1 MASTHRSRTR
11 ESLAATAFAFLIGGL
26 LAPAGALAA
35 SSIVVRD
42 AQGQPLAGAAVAVYA
57 PEAGPRIEHPT
68 AVMDQKNEQFV
79 PDFLV
84 IRTGTDV
91 SFPNS
96 DQVLHHVYS
105 FSPAKVFEL
114 PLYKGV
120 LPSPIRFD
128 KEGIVVLGCN
138 IHDRMIAHIWVVD
151 APIRVY
157 TDAAGRARI
166 DALPQGHYRVLA
178 WHPRAGRDGVREMDL
193 LVGADGDGNASVNL
207 AVARPL
213 AEHGALSWHDA
224 Y

>member
-1 MASTHRSRTR
+1 
-11 ESLAATAFAFLIGGL
+11 
-26 LAPAGALAA
+26 
-35 SSIVVRD
+35 
-42 AQGQPLAGAAVAVYA
+42 
-57 PEAGPRIEHPT
+57 
-68 AVMDQKNEQFV
+68 
-79 PDFLV
+79 V

-128 KEGIVVLGCN
+128 REGIVVLGCN

-151 APIRVY
+151 APIRLL
-157 TDAAGRARI
+157 TDAAGRARV
-166 DALPQGHYRVLA
+166 DALPEGRYRVLA
-178 WHPRAGRDGVREMDL
+178 WHPRAGRDGVRETEL
-193 LVGADGDGNASVNL
+193 VVGADGAGASSVDL
-207 AVARPL
+207 AVAKPL
-213 AEHGALSWHDA
+213 GEHGALSWHDA